1 MKEKET
7 KYIADTYSL
16 IVSTLCVFILL
27 GGIILGGTFQI
38 PVTSYSTE
46 FNYMLM
52 LSVWASDFVFT
63 LFMQLLCNILKT
75 QEQIKEKL
83 K

>member
-1 MKEKET
+1 MEKEKT

-16 IVSTLCVFILL
+16 IIATLCVFIFL
-27 GGIILGGTFQI
+27 GGIVLGGTFQI
-38 PVTSYSTE
+38 QTTKYSSE
-46 FNYMLM
+46 FNYILM
-52 LSVWASDFVFT
+52 LSIWASDFVFT